1 MIPLLLVAGLSLQSE
16 VAGLGDPRHEVRRE
30 ACRRLVAAGTRAVP
44 ELLRALSAEDVEVR
58 RGAARILDH
67 HVARARKGKR
77 NCKPYVIPDNR
88 QTRTFRGG
96 DVVRRQAV
104 FLRHQQLMRHYGQH
118 FRGQHF
124 RGALFQREWR
134 APTQTDYNGLL
145 ESLARHVRGT
155 IEPEQGRCM
164 LEHIFAVDA
173 LSWRVRL
180 VPVQAHW
187 AAKWIVRR
195 RVLPEIALAI
205 SDRGRSLSVTEAGFY
220 RGLLAYLEPLCDP
233 VSEAQRKQLLKRLLR
248 Q

>member
-1 MIPLLLVAGLSLQSE
+1 MIALLLVAGLSFQSE
-16 VAGLGDPRHEVRRE
+16 VARLGDPRHEVRRE
-30 ACRRLVAAGTRAVP
+30 ACRRLLAAGTRAVP
-44 ELLRALSAEDVEVR
+44 ELLRALSARDVEVR

-67 HVARARKGKR
+67 HVARGRKGKR

-118 FRGQHF
+118 FRGVLAQH
-124 RGALFQREWR
+124 EWR

-155 IEPEQGRCM
+155 VEPEQGRCM
-164 LEHIFAVDA
+164 LEHVFAVDA

-180 VPVQAHW
+180 LPVQAHW

-195 RVLPEIALAI
+195 RVLPDIALAI
-205 SDRGRSLSVTEAGFY
+205 SGRRRALSVTEAGCY
-220 RGLLAYLEPLCDP
+220 RGLLAYLKPLCDP

-248 Q
+248 P